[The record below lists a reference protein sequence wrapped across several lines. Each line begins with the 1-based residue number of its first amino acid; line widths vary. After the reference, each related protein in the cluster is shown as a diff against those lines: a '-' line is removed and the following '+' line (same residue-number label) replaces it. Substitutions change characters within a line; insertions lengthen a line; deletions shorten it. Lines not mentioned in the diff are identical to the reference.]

1 MLYLR
6 LYLIY
11 KLVFEESVFSLIIDQ
26 STFSMHGQVS
36 KHQ

>member
-26 STFSMHGQVS
+26 LRVH
-36 KHQ
+36 